1 MRTSP
6 THALCVNR
14 ITLFMTNKTQRL
26 YSIDAFRAITMLLMI
41 FVNDV
46 SSVSRIPSW
55 IGHVSAD
62 TDGMGFADTVF
73 PSFLFIVG
81 LSLPHAIG
89 YRLKKQQSFLSIA
102 SHIFLRSL
110 ALIVM
115 GFFHV
120 NLESYNDAAVLPYP
134 VWELVITVAFF
145 LIWLDYPDTLSRKL
159 RYSLIGVGIAALVAM
174 AWLYKGGEPGH
185 PHWMEQSWGGILG
198 IIGWAY
204 LVSALVFLLVRGQF
218 GWLLGATSLFLAIN
232 IGTHGGWWHVQLPVI
247 GDASAIVLVMGGAVI
262 SVCYSRL
269 LAQQRLVWPV
279 LTIAGVI
286 AIVLGFIVRPYTG
299 GISKIGA
306 TPAWVL
312 ICGGISILVFEL
324 LIYVVDVCGKTRW
337 YRLIRPGGTATLTC
351 YLMPYLFYSL
361 MMLAGISLPAWFNTG
376 IGGILRSFAV
386 ALLLIMLAG
395 WMEKKHLK
403 LKI

>member
-120 NLESYNDAAVLPYP
+120 N
-134 VWELVITVAFF
+134 
-145 LIWLDYPDTLSRKL
+145 
-159 RYSLIGVGIAALVAM
+159 M
-174 AWLYKGGEPGH
+174 
-185 PHWMEQSWGGILG
+185 
-198 IIGWAY
+198 
-204 LVSALVFLLVRGQF
+204 
-218 GWLLGATSLFLAIN
+218 
-232 IGTHGGWWHVQLPVI
+232 
-247 GDASAIVLVMGGAVI
+247 
-262 SVCYSRL
+262 
-269 LAQQRLVWPV
+269 
-279 LTIAGVI
+279 
-286 AIVLGFIVRPYTG
+286 
-299 GISKIGA
+299 
-306 TPAWVL
+306 
-312 ICGGISILVFEL
+312 
-324 LIYVVDVCGKTRW
+324 
-337 YRLIRPGGTATLTC
+337 
-351 YLMPYLFYSL
+351 
-361 MMLAGISLPAWFNTG
+361 
-376 IGGILRSFAV
+376 
-386 ALLLIMLAG
+386 
-395 WMEKKHLK
+395 
-403 LKI
+403 